1 MSRYVYTNYIHIIYT
16 ILYSFTYIFMILF
29 ICDLEHENINIIIR
43 YWYPIF
49 AKYLQLPKTDI
60 AMQFHRLIY
69 PLYLYTWYLKPYSLL
84 LPPPSVAC
92 SSGRHCRLLLPLLLP
107 PLVAPTVVP
116 TSPLHADVAFAS
128 TCCHYL
134 QFLVAVTTQAKATE
148 NNNTLVTAPAACRG
162 PAGLTSFSTI
172 SAAFDVTNYRILCLL
187 PLLT

>member
-1 MSRYVYTNYIHIIYT
+1 MYILIIY
-16 ILYSFTYIFMILF
+16 ILYILF
-29 ICDLEHENINIIIR
+29 YIVLHIYLWFYSYVIEHENINIIIR